1 MVLLVPPVFELT
13 LIEVVEGGFIA
24 DELFL
29 LNDSWLEY
37 NDVDPWWG

>member
-1 MVLLVPPVFELT
+1 MLVEPPVFELI
-13 LIEVVEGGFIA
+13 LIEVVVDGIMD

-37 NDVDPWWG
+37 NDVDP